1 MKNTKRKIDRI
12 LIISFVIVSIIG
24 LCLVPNA
31 NQKITS
37 QDFDESDFLNVS
49 DNGSYLNYSAI
60 TRNITSAYRAFDPVR
75 FSVNT
80 SGFSGANSTFMRI
93 EFNDFTPREYEME
106 REAGTDNFTYVY
118 IPEYDTPLGF
128 HNISFGI
135 FDVTKVQLNDQ
146 TTKTN
151 ITVMSNYLG
160 FLNST
165 EYERNQKVYGE
176 VIVNN
181 FGSYNLEWNVAV
193 VDNVNESIQ
202 STLYDLGMDIDHFTF
217 IITDRFEMSDIDYYV
232 KINMSDTIISKLVA
246 TYIPFK
252 VLATIPIIVEASV
265 NFSLNPLKRDEDC
278 ELNLNVTD
286 IDPLTVPENIT
297 VTLKLQAPDG
307 QNLSPL
313 TLTNNEDWTFS
324 RTFSIAI
331 NRPIGIYQVTIEAKD
346 QYDAITTYTATINV
360 ENNAPKIHDYWIN
373 SLTIEQQVSVNYGDD
388 LVFTFNVSDVENT
401 IAYITVSLLDENDN
415 WYIITKPYISNLE
428 VTIRTEELISGVWYV
443 YLSVIDADGAETQF
457 TDDINIGP
465 KEIRIIP
472 DLISTNL
479 PWIALFS
486 GLGIGIIFGFG
497 FGYNR
502 YKSASTKMPKEKQK
516 ASKGKAKKTPKQI
529 KTPEEKI
536 DTEKP
541 DDTEDKTVKSE
552 TKSDTQRKIKRRL
565 N

>member
-217 IITDRFEMSDIDYYV
+217 IITDRFEMSDI
-232 KINMSDTIISKLVA
+232 N
-246 TYIPFK
+246 
-252 VLATIPIIVEASV
+252 
-265 NFSLNPLKRDEDC
+265 
-278 ELNLNVTD
+278 
-286 IDPLTVPENIT
+286 
-297 VTLKLQAPDG
+297 
-307 QNLSPL
+307 
-313 TLTNNEDWTFS
+313 
-324 RTFSIAI
+324 
-331 NRPIGIYQVTIEAKD
+331 
-346 QYDAITTYTATINV
+346 
-360 ENNAPKIHDYWIN
+360 
-373 SLTIEQQVSVNYGDD
+373 
-388 LVFTFNVSDVENT
+388 
-401 IAYITVSLLDENDN
+401 
-415 WYIITKPYISNLE
+415 
-428 VTIRTEELISGVWYV
+428 
-443 YLSVIDADGAETQF
+443 
-457 TDDINIGP
+457 
-465 KEIRIIP
+465 
-472 DLISTNL
+472 
-479 PWIALFS
+479 
-486 GLGIGIIFGFG
+486 
-497 FGYNR
+497 
-502 YKSASTKMPKEKQK
+502 
-516 ASKGKAKKTPKQI
+516 
-529 KTPEEKI
+529 
-536 DTEKP
+536 
-541 DDTEDKTVKSE
+541 
-552 TKSDTQRKIKRRL
+552 
-565 N
+565 